1 MRILLSTLMAL
12 GILMP
17 PVMAR
22 PVSYPSGVT
31 VSTTNDSQAN
41 VLLTH
46 YSPTARYSIGHRLEY
61 LRDDETVLNAF
72 QANVLL
78 KRWNGSDSQANLYLK
93 NGIGIARSNQG
104 IFDGELEPAAFTGF
118 AADWEDRRYFV
129 SYENRGLHTG
139 DLGSSFAQKARVG
152 VAPYIGDYGDLHTWL
167 MLEVQHT
174 PERENPVRIAPLVR
188 LFKGVGLVEAGIDNQ
203 GDALFNFIY
212 RF

>member
-104 IFDGELEPAAFTGF
+104 IFDGELEPAAFT
-118 AADWEDRRYFV
+118 AARTIMRLC
-129 SYENRGLHTG
+129 SMNSHTARGLKNVLAVDSIQIPPLSAAPTTREKN
-139 DLGSSFAQKARVG
+139 LSRKFQPPISVPPAVSALPQSSNPPPICKAGSRC
-152 VAPYIGDYGDLHTWL
+152 
-167 MLEVQHT
+167 
-174 PERENPVRIAPLVR
+174 
-188 LFKGVGLVEAGIDNQ
+188 
-203 GDALFNFIY
+203 
-212 RF
+212 